1 MKKVVI
7 ESPLSGDFARNLQYA
22 RLCALDCVNRG
33 EAPYASHLLMTQF
46 LDDRN
51 PEHRKLGMKAGF
63 AWGEAAD
70 LVVVYRDL
78 GISHGMEEGIQRAKE
93 RGKPVELRVLPPYLW
108 ASWRGSANEALSPTP
123 GIESPAPYDE
133 DEYIKEWAQKNTKTL
148 PLTRDQYERAMAEH
162 PSRSQGRP

>member
-7 ESPLSGDFARNLQYA
+7 ESPLSGDFARNLRYA
-22 RLCALDCVNRG
+22 RLCALDCINRG

-51 PEHRKLGMKAGF
+51 PEHRKLGMEAGF

-78 GISHGMEEGIQRAKE
+78 GISAGMKLGIDRAE
-93 RGKPVELRVLPPYLW
+93 ASGKPFAFRRLPADLLARLDDGPP
-108 ASWRGSANEALSPTP
+108 AQTP
-123 GIESPAPYDE
+123 G
-133 DEYIKEWAQKNTKTL
+133 
-148 PLTRDQYERAMAEH
+148 MG
-162 PSRSQGRP
+162 GRPVVVVCASCGGLAYSSPCDACAQGASPDDSGGATC